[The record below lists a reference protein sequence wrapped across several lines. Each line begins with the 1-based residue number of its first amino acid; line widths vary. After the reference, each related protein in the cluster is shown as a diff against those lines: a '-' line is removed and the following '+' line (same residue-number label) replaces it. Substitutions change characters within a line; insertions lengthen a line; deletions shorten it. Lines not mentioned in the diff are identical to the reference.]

1 MSGLLPGNLGGVAQP
16 TSGNPNPISNLT
28 KIKLCDFPFPILDRT
43 QNSIP
48 YFRPDPYPILLAQ
61 TFENFQFPKII
72 KLHLSVVQVQIR
84 VH

>member
-1 MSGLLPGNLGGVAQP
+1 MSELLAGNLGGVVQP
-16 TSGNPNPISNLT
+16 TSGNPTPISNLT
-28 KIKLCDFPFPILDRT
+28 KIKLCDFPFPISDRA

-48 YFRPDPYPILLAQ
+48 YFRPDPYPILLAS

-72 KLHLSVVQVQIR
+72 KLHLLEMQMQIR